1 MSSVEPADQ
10 SADVV
15 TYVEPL
21 LNLERAGVITL
32 TGLRIPNT
40 ISLEDM
46 TTLGRGIGTMH
57 KVAQWAAGDYLMSAE
72 ALFPDEW
79 SQLTETLALSER
91 AREDYQRVAKSVPY
105 DVRRPELSYSHHRV
119 VASMKDERKR
129 GELLDQAIAEGWTSR
144 DLEEHRKGDPIGE
157 LPAPSLDYR
166 LRQLREAA
174 EEVRA
179 AAVLVSGGGEY
190 TVPTEQMEALVEVLD
205 REAAL

>member
-1 MSSVEPADQ
+1 MSSVEPAGQ
-10 SADVV
+10 ADVV

-32 TGLRIPNT
+32 TGLRVPNT
-40 ISLEDM
+40 ITLEDM
-46 TTLGRGIGTMH
+46 TTLGRGVGTMH
-57 KVAQWAAGDYLMSAE
+57 KVAQWAAGDFLVASE
-72 ALFPDEW
+72 TLFPEEW

-105 DVRRPELSYSHHRV
+105 DQRRPELSYSHHRV

-129 GELLDQAIAEGWTSR
+129 GELLDQAVAEGWTSR

-157 LPAPSLDYR
+157 LPPPSLDFR

-174 EEVRA
+174 AEVRA
-179 AAVLVSGGGEY
+179 AAVSVSGGGEY
-190 TVPTEQMEALVEVLD
+190 TVPAEHIEHLAEVLD
-205 REAAL
+205 REEAL